1 MTALDIASLL
11 KDYGPWGLTALMA
24 LVIIY
29 QNNRGVT
36 RDERHEAL
44 LERVIVVAEGYK
56 VSVTTIATAVDG
68 FKAVQTSLLDAMR
81 ELSREGEGD
90 NREVRHMLS
99 NLMQVVTANLETL
112 KRIDDRGRG
121 P

>member
-11 KDYGPWGLTALMA
+11 KDYGPWGLNALFLLA
-24 LVIIY
+24 IIY
-29 QNNRGVT
+29 LSKGHEA
-36 RDERHEAL
+36 RDKRHEAL

-68 FKAVQTSLLDAMR
+68 FKAVQTSLVDATR
-81 ELSREGEGD
+81 ELSREAEGD

-99 NLMQVVTANLETL
+99 NLMQVVTSNLEML
-112 KRIDDRGRG
+112 KKFDSRRENV
-121 P
+121 